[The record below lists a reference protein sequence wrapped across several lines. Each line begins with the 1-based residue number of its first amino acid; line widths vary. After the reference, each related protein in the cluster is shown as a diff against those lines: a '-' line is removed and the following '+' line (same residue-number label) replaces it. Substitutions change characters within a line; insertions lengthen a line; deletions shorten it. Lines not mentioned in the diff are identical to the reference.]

1 MSGPVEIES
10 VTQWNE
16 TLRTATAAGQTVFV
30 DFHAVWCGPCK
41 QIAPFF
47 AQFPQKNPQ
56 AIFVRVDVDA
66 QKAIASKY
74 RISAMPTFIAIKA
87 GKQVDFLQGADPRGL
102 ATLIARHAARV
113 VPLSAEAESAKEEGN
128 KHFASEDYTSA
139 VEAYTTAISHAPE
152 SPQLYANRALAYLR
166 LGSKENLPKAL
177 ADAVKATELD
187 ERWGKGWARLGDV
200 MLAVGEDETDL
211 EEVRKMLSAAQESFE
226 NAVGLLEGSP
236 SQQTE
241 VKKKL
246 EVVRERLK
254 KTA

>member
-16 TLRTATAAGQTVFV
+16 TLRSATAAGQTVFV

-47 AQFPQKNPQ
+47 AQFVQKNPQ

-74 RISAMPTFIAIKA
+74 RISAMPTFIVIKA

-113 VPLSAEAESAKEEGN
+113 VPLSAEAETAKEEGN
-128 KHFASEDYTSA
+128 KHFASGDYTPA
-139 VEAYTTAISHAPE
+139 VEAYTTAISHTPE

-166 LGSKENLPKAL
+166 LGGKENLPKAL

-200 MLAVGEDETDL
+200 MLAIGEDETDP
-211 EEVRKMLSAAQESFE
+211 EGVKKMLSAAQESFE

-236 SQQTE
+236 SQQTG
-241 VKKKL
+241 
-246 EVVRERLK
+246 
-254 KTA
+254 

>member
-16 TLRTATAAGQTVFV
+16 TLRSATAAGQTVFV

-47 AQFPQKNPQ
+47 AQFVQKNPQ

-66 QKAIASKY
+66 QKAISSKY

-102 ATLIARHAARV
+102 AAMITRHAARV
-113 VPLSAEAESAKEEGN
+113 VPLSAEAEAAKEEGN
-128 KHFASEDYTSA
+128 KHFASGEYTA
-139 VEAYTTAISHAPE
+139 AAEAYTTAISHAQK

-166 LGSKENLPKAL
+166 LGGKENLPKAL

-200 MLAVGEDETDL
+200 MLAVGEDETDP
-211 EEVRKMLSAAQESFE
+211 EGVKHMVNAAQESFE
-226 NAVGLLEGSP
+226 NAVGLLEGSA
-236 SQQTE
+236 SQQTGQ
-241 VKKKL
+241 
-246 EVVRERLK
+246 
-254 KTA
+254 

>member
-10 VTQWNE
+10 VAQWNE
-16 TLRTATAAGQTVFV
+16 TLRSATAAGQTVFV

-47 AQFPQKNPQ
+47 AQFVQKNPQ

-87 GKQVDFLQGADPRGL
+87 GKQVDSLQGADPRGL
-102 ATLIARHAARV
+102 ATMIARLAAR
-113 VPLSAEAESAKEEGN
+113 
-128 KHFASEDYTSA
+128 
-139 VEAYTTAISHAPE
+139 YTTAISHTPE
-152 SPQLYANRALAYLR
+152 SPQLYANRSLAYLR

-177 ADAVKATELD
+177 VDAVKATELD
-187 ERWGKGWARLGDV
+187 ERWGKGWARLGRY
-200 MLAVGEDETDL
+200 ETDP
-211 EEVRKMLSAAQESFE
+211 EGVNKMLNAAQESFE

-236 SQQTE
+236 GQLTGQ
-241 VKKKL
+241 
-246 EVVRERLK
+246 
-254 KTA
+254 